1 MRSAR
6 WAVFLSGRGST
17 AQSAFDMLPHLDIA
31 LVVSDQPQ
39 ALGLKRARRMGI
51 AQWVAPMKAPPAKGV
66 DWNLLN
72 QELTQRRITHIFL
85 LGFMR
90 IVPEFFVQTW
100 AGRIFNI
107 HPSLLP
113 AFPGLEAMEKSFA
126 SGEDMGVSIHHVIA
140 EMDAGALLRQRRV
153 FKKTEPRDSWESTA
167 LQMAACEQR
176 MIRDFILGWRGA
188 HV

>member
-1 MRSAR
+1 MRSTR

-39 ALGLKRARRMGI
+39 ALGLRRARRMGI
-51 AQWVAPMKAPPAKGV
+51 SQLIAPLKAPPAKGL
-66 DWNLLN
+66 DWSRLL
-72 QELTQRRITHIFL
+72 QELKQRRITHIFL

-90 IVPEFFVQTW
+90 IVPASFVQAW
-100 AGRIFNI
+100 EGRIFNI

-126 SGEDMGVSIHHVIA
+126 SHADMGVSIHHVIA
-140 EMDAGALLRQRRV
+140 EMDAGSLLRQRRV
-153 FKKTEPRDSWESTA
+153 FAGSQPRETWENTS
-167 LQMAACEQR
+167 LQMATCEQR
-176 MIRDFILGWRGA
+176 MIRDFVLGWRGA
-188 HV
+188 YV